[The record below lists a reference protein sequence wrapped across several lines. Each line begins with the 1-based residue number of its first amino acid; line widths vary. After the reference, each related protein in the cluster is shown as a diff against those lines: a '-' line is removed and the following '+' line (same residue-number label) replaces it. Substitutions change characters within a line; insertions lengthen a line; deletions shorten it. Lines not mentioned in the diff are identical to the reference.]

1 MSNDGQSRQCPHCPF
16 VTEEDL
22 NRHVQSVHRDPS
34 KSPAEVQKSP
44 NPDDRGQSR
53 MSTSSAT
60 RQHFHVES
68 ISEESSSE
76 EEESTMV
83 DPRME
88 LKKLA
93 YARAVVDMLSP
104 NQHLDEESLMRRLS
118 GRHPEVLENTDC
130 HSS

>member
-1 MSNDGQSRQCPHCPF
+1 
-16 VTEEDL
+16 
-22 NRHVQSVHRDPS
+22 
-34 KSPAEVQKSP
+34 
-44 NPDDRGQSR
+44 

-104 NQHLDEESLMRRLS
+104 NQQFDEESLMRRLS
-118 GRHPEVLENTDC
+118 GRHPGVLQELIIGTAMAAQVLSQMHPMTPSDAKQLKA
-130 HSS
+130 